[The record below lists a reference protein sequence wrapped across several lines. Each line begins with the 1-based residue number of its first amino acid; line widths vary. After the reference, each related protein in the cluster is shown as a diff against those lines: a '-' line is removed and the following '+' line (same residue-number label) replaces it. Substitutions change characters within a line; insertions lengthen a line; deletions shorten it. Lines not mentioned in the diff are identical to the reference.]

1 MAQNIATAVSETAFS
16 KQIPNT
22 IAFANGKGG
31 VGKTS
36 LSANC
41 GGLAAAGGWRVLILD
56 LDPQGNL
63 ARDLGYDVA
72 DGQDLLNALITGTEP
87 PLLKDVRPG
96 LDVVPG
102 GPTVAD
108 IQGLMFSRA
117 NRSHSDDDGE
127 PETLGDLLFRSLS
140 GIAANYDLI
149 LFDTPPGDVMI
160 LDAVLACCQGV
171 VIPTRADEGSLDGLT
186 RIAKRFKR
194 ARRVNPDLRLAGV
207 VLFGIGSRSSRLED
221 AVRDSVYEIIGESAP
236 VFDTYIRYL
245 ETAGFDLRRHGILAH
260 ELETQAAA
268 AQKGRLKALRAG
280 TKPAEDFLAR
290 NATGL
295 AEDYE
300 KLTMEIIGK
309 LTEINQEVEAVS

>member
-1 MAQNIATAVSETAFS
+1 MAQNIAAAVSETAIS

-102 GPTVAD
+102 GPTLAD

-117 NRSHSDDDGE
+117 NRSHGDDDGE
-127 PETLGDLLFRSLS
+127 PETLVTCYSVTFWYRVRLRSHLVRHS
-140 GIAANYDLI
+140 S
-149 LFDTPPGDVMI
+149 GDVMI

-280 TKPAEDFLAR
+280 TKPEEDFLAR